1 MNLTSIQKKAAEF
14 KDGPCLVLAVPGA
27 GKTTML
33 LERIKI
39 LSKNIDSKKIL
50 TLTFSKTQSQDMKNR
65 FGTND
70 SNFMTIHAFCY
81 LIIRNYLKKYN
92 RELRLI
98 EASDSYNKYHLVRDI
113 YKSINNNK
121 KLSREDVET
130 FFTET
135 SYMKNALLDQTY
147 LDKVRIKNIKEIY
160 NEYERFK
167 KENHFIDFDDMQLIA
182 LKLLEENPRLLRSIQ
197 RKYQY
202 FQLDEGQDSSILQF
216 KILKMIVSQNNNL
229 MVVADDDQSIYSFR
243 AAEPDY
249 LLNFK
254 TYYPDS
260 KIIIMDENHRSSA
273 NISSLAN
280 QFIKLN
286 KNRYQKDIISNKE
299 KGEKI
304 VIKYLKDFKDE
315 YDFIIKNLDPNK
327 TNAILFRNNISAIN
341 LISFLLED
349 DIDFTI
355 SEDFLKFFESQI
367 IEDIFD
373 VIRFSEDFNDTEAFT
388 NIYYKISTYLKKSE
402 IEGLANKPARLDVFS
417 YFYDILDYDR
427 RESLYEIEKKLKHIR
442 KLPLDR
448 KIAYIYNYLAYKKY
462 ASLRSNK
469 FAEENM
475 NKDLFIESLTNFS
488 RGLNNIS
495 DFYKKIDL
503 VKDKIKFTFGN
514 PLILTT
520 IHKSKGLEYDRVFI
534 IDMVKNEFPMINY
547 DENPDVAIE
556 EERRVFYVAMT
567 RAKESLFILTIKKR
581 NGKKALPS
589 EFFSQVY
596 QINKTAR
603 WQKLPLAVLYSYNL

>member
-65 FGTND
+65 FGANN

-113 YKSINNNK
+113 YKSVNNNK

-135 SYMKNALLDQTY
+135 SYMKNALLDLSY

-167 KENHFIDFDDMQLIA
+167 KENHLIDFDDMQLIA
-182 LKLLEENPRLLRSIQ
+182 LRLLEENPRLLKSIQ
-197 RKYQY
+197 RKYEY

-216 KILKMIVSQNNNL
+216 KILNMIVSKNNNL

-243 AAEPDY
+243 AAEPEY

-254 TYYPDS
+254 KYYPDS
-260 KIIIMDENHRSSA
+260 EIIIMNENHRSSA
-273 NISSLAN
+273 NISNLAN

-286 KNRYQKDIISNKE
+286 KNRYQKDIISNKIM
-299 KGEKI
+299 GEKI
-304 VIKYLKDFKDE
+304 VTKYLKDSKDE
-315 YDFIIKNLDPNK
+315 YNFIIRNLDPNK

-514 PLILTT
+514 PIILTT

-534 IDMVKNEFPMINY
+534 IDMVKNEFPMVNY

-603 WQKLPLAVLYSYNL
+603 

>member
-315 YDFIIKNLDPNK
+315 YDFIIKNLDSNK

-514 PLILTT
+514 PIILTT

-534 IDMVKNEFPMINY
+534 IDMVKNEFPMVNY

-603 WQKLPLAVLYSYNL
+603 

>member
-534 IDMVKNEFPMINY
+534 IDMVKNEFPMVNY

-603 WQKLPLAVLYSYNL
+603 

>member
-254 TYYPDS
+254 KYYPNS
-260 KIIIMDENHRSSA
+260 EIIIMDENHRSSA

-304 VIKYLKDFKDE
+304 VIKHLKDFKDE

-402 IEGLANKPARLDVFS
+402 IEGLVNKPARLDVFS
-417 YFYDILDYDR
+417 YFCDILDYDR

-534 IDMVKNEFPMINY
+534 IDMVKNEFPMVNY
-547 DENPDVAIE
+547 DENPDAAIE

-589 EFFSQVY
+589 EFFTQVY

-603 WQKLPLAVLYSYNL
+603 

>member
-121 KLSREDVET
+121 KLSREDVES

-135 SYMKNALLDQTY
+135 SYMKNALLDQSY

-160 NEYERFK
+160 CEYERFK

-182 LKLLEENPRLLRSIQ
+182 LRLLEENPRLFRSIQ

-254 TYYPDS
+254 KYYPDS

-273 NISSLAN
+273 NISKLAN
-280 QFIKLN
+280 EFIKLN

-299 KGEKI
+299 KGDK
-304 VIKYLKDFKDE
+304 VVVKYLRDFKDE
-315 YDFIIKNLDPNK
+315 YNFIIKNLSPTK

-402 IEGLANKPARLDVFS
+402 IEGLVNKPARLDVFS

-495 DFYKKIDL
+495 DFFKKIDL

-534 IDMVKNEFPMINY
+534 IDMVKNEFPMVNY
-547 DENPDVAIE
+547 DENPDAAIE

-567 RAKESLFILTIKKR
+567 RAKESLFILTIKRR

>member
-260 KIIIMDENHRSSA
+260 EIIIMDENHRSSA

-388 NIYYKISTYLKKSE
+388 NICYKISTYLKKSE

-534 IDMVKNEFPMINY
+534 IDMVKNEFPMVNY

-603 WQKLPLAVLYSYNL
+603 

>member
-39 LSKNIDSKKIL
+39 LSKNVDPQKIL

-65 FGTND
+65 FGTSD

-113 YKSINNNK
+113 YKSINNK

-135 SYMKNALLDQTY
+135 SYMKNALLDLSY
-147 LDKVRIKNIKEIY
+147 LDKVRIKNIKEIF

-167 KENHFIDFDDMQLIA
+167 KENHFIDFDDMQSIA
-182 LKLLEENPRLLRSIQ
+182 LRLLEENPRLLRSIQ

-216 KILKMIVSQNNNL
+216 KILNMIVSKNNNL

-243 AAEPDY
+243 AAEPEY

-254 TYYPDS
+254 KYYPDS
-260 KIIIMDENHRSSA
+260 QIIIMNENHRSSA
-273 NISSLAN
+273 NISCLAN

-299 KGEKI
+299 NGEKI

-315 YDFIIKNLDPNK
+315 YDFILKNLDPNN
-327 TNAILFRNNISAIN
+327 TNAIIFRNNISAIN

-349 DIDFTI
+349 DINFTI

-373 VIRFSEDFNDTEAFT
+373 VIRFSEDFNDVEAFT

-402 IEGLANKPARLDVFS
+402 IEALASKPSRLDVFS

-427 RESLYEIEKKLKHIR
+427 RENLYQIEKKLKHIR

-448 KIAYIYNYLAYKKY
+448 KISYIYNYLSYKSY

-469 FAEENM
+469 FAEENV
-475 NKDLFIESLTNFS
+475 NKDIYIESLINFS
-488 RGLNNIS
+488 RGLKNIN
-495 DFYKKIDL
+495 DFYDKIGL
-503 VKDKIKFTFGN
+503 VKDKIKFSLGN

-534 IDMVKNEFPMINY
+534 IDMIKNEFPMINY
-547 DENPDVAIE
+547 DENPDAAME
-556 EERRVFYVAMT
+556 EERRIFYVAMT
-567 RAKESLFILTIKKR
+567 RARQALFILTIKRR
-581 NGKKALPS
+581 NGKKAQPS
-589 EFFSQVY
+589 EFFTHVY

-603 WQKLPLAVLYSYNL
+603 WQNLPLAVLYSYNL

>member
-260 KIIIMDENHRSSA
+260 EIIIMDENHRSSA

-534 IDMVKNEFPMINY
+534 IDMVKNEFPMVNY

>member
-1 MNLTSIQKKAAEF
+1 MNLTNIQKKAAEF

-534 IDMVKNEFPMINY
+534 IDMVKNEFPMVNY

-603 WQKLPLAVLYSYNL
+603 

>member
-260 KIIIMDENHRSSA
+260 EIIIMDENHRSSA

-534 IDMVKNEFPMINY
+534 IDMVKNEFPMVNY

-603 WQKLPLAVLYSYNL
+603 

>member
-280 QFIKLN
+280 QFINLN

-514 PLILTT
+514 PIILTT

-534 IDMVKNEFPMINY
+534 IDMVKNEFPMVNY

-603 WQKLPLAVLYSYNL
+603 